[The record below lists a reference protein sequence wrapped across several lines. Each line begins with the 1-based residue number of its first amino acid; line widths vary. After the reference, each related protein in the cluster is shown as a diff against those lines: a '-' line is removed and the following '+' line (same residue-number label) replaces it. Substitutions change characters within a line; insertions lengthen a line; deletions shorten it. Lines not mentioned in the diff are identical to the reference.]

1 MIMTIF
7 AIMYKSWK
15 TFILVSIHA
24 NVNIVVMWNARE
36 NYVKNVTFY
45 YPN

>member
-1 MIMTIF
+1 MTIF
-7 AIMYKSWK
+7 AIMCQSWK

-24 NVNIVVMWNARE
+24 NVNTVVTWSARE